1 MRARLLATALLG
13 LLLAACTPNGDTA
26 TEPAP
31 VPAVASATDDA
42 APPEPTTPPAGE
54 SAIVAEPSPTDPPPT
69 EDADTPQPVGEFD
82 AFAVAPSMGP
92 HDVAPAPDGRVWFTG
107 QHSGD
112 MGLLDPA
119 SGEITRFELPAPS
132 APHGVIVGPDG
143 LAWITDGGAN
153 AIVSIDPASGEIAS
167 YPLPAD
173 RPNANLNT
181 AAFDGNG
188 VLWFTGQNGIYG
200 RLDPATGDMTV
211 YDAPR
216 GPGPYGI
223 TATPGGDIF
232 YASLA
237 GNHIAQVNTETG
249 EATVVEPPTPNQGA
263 RRVWSDSQG
272 RIWVSEW
279 NAGQLGMYDP
289 VTGMWEEWPLPG
301 PNPRAYAV
309 YVDDRDV
316 VWVTD
321 FGGNALIGFD
331 PRTEAFD
338 VYPFPGDS
346 AAVRQ
351 LLGRPGEVWGGASA
365 LNEMY
370 VLYTGP

>member
-1 MRARLLATALLG
+1 MRVRLFAIAALG
-13 LLLAACTPNGDTA
+13 LLLIACAPATDANTQPAAAPTVQPAANTITP
-26 TEPAP
+26 PAP
-31 VPAVASATDDA
+31 TD
-42 APPEPTTPPAGE
+42 PPAGE
-54 SAIVAEPSPTDPPPT
+54 SAIVAEPDPTDPPPT
-69 EDADTPQPVGEFD
+69 AGDASTPRPVGEFD
-82 AFAVAPSMGP
+82 VFPVAPSIGP

-119 SGEITRFELPAPS
+119 TGEITRFDLPAPS

-143 LAWITDGGAN
+143 HAWITDSGAN
-153 AIVSIDPASGEIAS
+153 AIVRIDPASGEITS
-167 YPLPAD
+167 YPLPPE

-181 AAFDGNG
+181 AAFDGSG
-188 VLWFTGQNGIYG
+188 VLWFTGQNGVYG
-200 RLDPATGDMTV
+200 RLDPATGEMVV

-216 GPGPYGI
+216 GRGPYGI
-223 TATPGGDIF
+223 TATPKGDIY

-237 GNHIAQVNTETG
+237 GSHIAHVNTETG
-249 EATVVEPPTPNQGA
+249 EATVIEPPTPNQGA

-289 VTGMWEEWPLPG
+289 ATGTWQEWPLPG
-301 PNPRAYAV
+301 PNPQAYAV
-309 YVDDRDV
+309 YVDDSDI

-321 FGGNALIGFD
+321 FSSNALVSFD
-331 PRTEAFD
+331 PQTEAFE
-338 VYPFPGDS
+338 VYPFPGNS

-365 LNEMY
+365 LNEVY
-370 VLYTGP
+370 VL